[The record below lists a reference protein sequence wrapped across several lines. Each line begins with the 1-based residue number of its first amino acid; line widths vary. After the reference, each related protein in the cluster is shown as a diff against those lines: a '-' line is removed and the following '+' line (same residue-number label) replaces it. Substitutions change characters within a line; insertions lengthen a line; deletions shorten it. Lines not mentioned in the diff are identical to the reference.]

1 VRVVAWRN
9 KNCNVRLEVHV
20 DTRTHCV
27 TTTIPM
33 GVLSS
38 PMVQVLYERVIAW
51 LWKYTGCFGGA
62 TVGTRT
68 RCHLIRSAQ
77 VSDPVDASAYGRATH
92 CPRRQWVISD
102 GGAGGVALWCGSR
115 LMGSVAL
122 RRGPEPEPCGEG
134 IVTPHSL
141 RRVYES
147 NWVESCSR

>member
-102 GGAGGVALWCGSR
+102 GGAGGVALWRGSR